1 MEKVFNISELISTDI
16 RSRANAN
23 IIRSA
28 IDGIEGDIVLD
39 FKDVKFVSR
48 SFADEL
54 YNVMN
59 EHDGI
64 TLINES
70 DFVKSMLDAVTQ
82 ASVWHAVMEIAAA
95 RAMGL
100 VIVSHSPALLAR
112 VATRVEHL

>member
-70 DFVKSMLDAVTQ
+70 DFVKSMIDAVTQ
-82 ASVWHAVMEIAAA
+82 GRRKKRIASENTSEIKEFKD
-95 RAMGL
+95 MKSL
-100 VIVSHSPALLAR
+100 ESFLETI
-112 VATRVEHL
+112 